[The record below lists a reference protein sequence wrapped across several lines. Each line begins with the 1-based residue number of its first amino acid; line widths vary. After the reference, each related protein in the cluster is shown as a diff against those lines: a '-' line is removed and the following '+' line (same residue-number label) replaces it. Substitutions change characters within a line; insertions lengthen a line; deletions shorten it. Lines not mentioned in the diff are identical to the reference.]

1 MEKAVVS
8 KKLYN
13 CELQFKLALAV
24 ATTCHTSDA
33 RALHY
38 LGTFSY
44 GKHVMD
50 AKELSLTAEEERVAS
65 VILEHSATFLMAL
78 QLDEILEKL
87 IPNRFEHDDNSI
99 RNGSRIIRLIRN
111 AYAHDPL
118 SPMWLKIPA
127 SWKNQV
133 FKVDNVIS
141 LNTNG
146 LEGKRLKRMDYG
158 GPISLLRLLQYF
170 KQVINK
176 EISDNQ

>member
-1 MEKAVVS
+1 MKKAVIL
-8 KKLYN
+8 KKLYYS
-13 CELQFKLALAV
+13 ELQFKLALAIT
-24 ATTCHTSDA
+24 TTCTSDA
-33 RALHY
+33 IALHY

-50 AKELSLTAEEERVAS
+50 AKELALTAEEERIAS
-65 VILEHSATFLMAL
+65 VILEHSATYLMAL

-87 IPNRFEHDDNSI
+87 LSNRFEHGNNSI
-99 RNGSRIIRLIRN
+99 RNGSRIVRLIRN

-127 SWKNQV
+127 SWKNQIL
-133 FKVDNVIS
+133 KVDSIIS

-146 LEGKRLKRMDYG
+146 LEGKKLKRMDYG

-170 KQVINK
+170 KQVIDK
-176 EISDNQ
+176 EISDSK